1 MKDRLEDLLAGRIEP
16 GIYRL
21 TQSPAA
27 DEIAARAARHG
38 WRCARLDGRRI
49 RSKAAFLDACAEAL
63 AFPAYFG
70 RNWDALADC
79 LRDLS
84 WAPAAAG
91 HLVVYEDAGI
101 FAAAAPADFVVAL
114 DVLRSAAAY
123 RRAASAPLA
132 VLLRRA
138 GRAAALIPRL

>member
-1 MKDRLEDLLAGRIEP
+1 MKDRLDDLLAGRIAP
-16 GIYRL
+16 DVYRL
-21 TQSPAA
+21 TQPILAN
-27 DEIAARAARHG
+27 EIAARADRCG
-38 WRCARLDGRRI
+38 WRFARLEGRQI
-49 RSKAAFLDACAEAL
+49 RSKAAFLEACSRAL

-91 HLVVYEDAGI
+91 HLVLYEDAGI
-101 FAAAAPADFVVAL
+101 FAAAAPADFAVAL
-114 DVLRSAAAY
+114 DVLRAAVAY
-123 RRAASAPLA
+123 RRDAPPPLV

-138 GRAAALIPRL
+138 GRAAALVSRL